1 MNHQIQKTL
10 LKSQKGFGALQ
21 WILILV
27 IVSFFVLLGFRI
39 IPLYAENQYVV
50 AGLKDLLK
58 LDEKLS
64 ELSDEEIRKRMF
76 NFYVINGVRG
86 EGPQKVVIERED
98 EDVLVKIDY
107 DGVANIFTEQPFLGT
122 VDVVV
127 HFKNH
132 LDSRYPRECC
142 VPVKDK

>member
-1 MNHQIQKTL
+1 MSYLRKNM
-10 LKSQKGFGALQ
+10 LKNQRGFGALQ

-27 IVSFFVLLGFRI
+27 IASFFLLLGFRT

-50 AGLKDLLK
+50 AGLKDLIK

-64 ELSDEEIRKRMF
+64 ELSDGEIHKRMA

-86 EGPQKVVIERED
+86 DGPKNIVIERED

-107 DGVANIFTEQPFLGT
+107 DASASIFTDQPFLGT
-122 VDVVV
+122 VDIVV

-132 LDSRYPRECC
+132 LDSRFPHECC
-142 VPVKDK
+142 TPVKSK

>member
-1 MNHQIQKTL
+1 MSEFRNHL
-10 LKSQKGFGALQ
+10 LKNQKGLGALQ

-27 IVSFFVLLGFRI
+27 IASFFLLLGFRV

-50 AGLKDLLK
+50 AGLKDLVK

-64 ELSDEEIRKRMF
+64 ELSDGEIYKRME

-86 EGPQKVVIERED
+86 DGPKKIVIERED
-98 EDVLVKIDY
+98 EDVMVKIDY
-107 DGVANIFTEQPFLGT
+107 DAVANLFTDQPLLGT
-122 VDVVV
+122 VDIVV

-142 VPVKDK
+142 TPLKDK